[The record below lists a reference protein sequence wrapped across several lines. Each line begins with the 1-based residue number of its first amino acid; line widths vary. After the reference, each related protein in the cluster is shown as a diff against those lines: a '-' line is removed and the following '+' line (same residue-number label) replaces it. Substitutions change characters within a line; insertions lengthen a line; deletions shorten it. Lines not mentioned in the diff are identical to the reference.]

1 MRLTGFG
8 GRELACDFSPLTPL
22 TTMTFPRFGLLVV
35 LSFLTASVVH
45 AQDGA
50 VNESKREI
58 PVAYDVDVVVVGGST
73 GAVAAAEAAA
83 KAGAKVFLAA
93 PRPYLGDD
101 MCATMRLFMEKD
113 EKPLNA
119 LGAAVFDPKGALAK
133 AQLPSH
139 PFEYVSNI
147 APSPKHD
154 DSKKKPILSD
164 TTVGGNT
171 SDCVQYDADV
181 LITADAG
188 SVKPIQ
194 DVKVCAFSR
203 PEDFEPKA
211 ITVSISD
218 DRENWKEVGTAAFPE
233 SITEETDTEPIA
245 VVPVNGSARYVRVKV
260 ERADKSPRLLL
271 SEIAITPPVTEE
283 QKAAANEPWRGPVT
297 PLHVKKTL
305 DRALLDA
312 GVTFLY
318 SCYPTEIL
326 RDKKGQLAG
335 VVMANRAGRQA
346 VKAKV
351 IIDATERGT
360 VARMAGAEFAP
371 YPAGTTQK
379 FQRIVVG
386 GEIKQAPGLTGSK
399 LGLSYPALPEGHG
412 TEFINYEI
420 AVPMK
425 DDSFAAFNNA
435 EQVARSLTYS
445 KDQPVDT
452 EELFQVPPD
461 PVKAV
466 AATTGPWKGVEALPL
481 DVFRPEGQPRLFVL
495 GGCADVTRD
504 DAAQLLRP
512 TALMAAGERVGT
524 AAAKE
529 AKDLPTPGKVA
540 VAGTAGK
547 ATTKG
552 DVKELLQG
560 LRPGEKADAVVSS
573 PERTLPILGE
583 YDVVVIG
590 GGTGGAPAGIA
601 AARQGAKTLVLEYQ
615 HGLGGVGTLGRISKY
630 WRAYKEGF
638 PKSTPE
644 VNAYWDPRARSEWYR
659 QEIVKPGGE
668 VWYGVLGNGAVVQ
681 GNRVKGVVVTTPL
694 GRGVVLA
701 KEVVDSTGNSDIA
714 AAAGAKTIMPGS
726 GQFAIQG
733 TGLPAIR
740 WGGRD
745 FFNSD
750 FTIVDEN
757 DMVDVWQMQLY
768 TRLKYNNVF
777 DTGTFIDSRERRR
790 IEGDYTQP
798 VLDQINNRT
807 YPDTIVLMETNFDQ
821 HTFAVDPYLEATHP
835 GRLENLTAR
844 MPYRCF
850 IPKDMEGILVTGL
863 SVSVE
868 HDALP
873 LARIQAHIQN
883 AGYAIGLAAAT
894 AAKEDKGVREID
906 IRALQKSLVE
916 LGSLP
921 ESVLTEVD
929 SYPIAKGKLEKAVK
943 TLPDDYKGASLLFV
957 QPQESIPLLK
967 TAYAETNDPQA
978 KLIYAHTLGLLG
990 DNTGADTL
998 LEYLE
1003 KNPWDEGWNFR
1014 ALNNFGATMSKQ
1026 DSYILTLARLKD
1038 KRVLPVALKKAG
1050 ELTPKSDFSHY
1061 RAVALAAESFRDP
1074 SAAPVLAKLLSAP
1087 EVAGHENTDLK
1098 VVLSDIKPST
1108 SDNTTRANSLRE
1120 IFLARALYWCGDE
1133 GGLGQKTLETYA
1145 KDLRGHWV
1153 RFATEALREKPKS

>member
-1 MRLTGFG
+1 M
-8 GRELACDFSPLTPL
+8 S
-22 TTMTFPRFGLLVV
+22 
-35 LSFLTASVVH
+35 
-45 AQDGA
+45 
-50 VNESKREI
+50 ESAREI
-58 PVAYDVDVVVVGGST
+58 PVAYEVDVLVVGGST

-101 MCATMRLFMEKD
+101 MCATMRLFLDKN

-119 LGAAVFDPKGALAK
+119 LGSAVFDPKGALTRA
-133 AQLPSH
+133 ALPSH
-139 PFEYVSNI
+139 PFEYLSNI
-147 APSPKHD
+147 APSPKHN

-164 TTVGGNT
+164 TTVGGDT
-171 SDCVQYDADV
+171 SDCVQYDGDV
-181 LITADAG
+181 LITADMETA
-188 SVKPIQ
+188 KPIQ
-194 DVKVCAFSR
+194 DVKVAAFSR
-203 PEDFEPKA
+203 AEDFAPQA
-211 ITVSISD
+211 ITVSVSD
-218 DRENWKEVGTAAFPE
+218 DRKDWKEVGKETFPE
-233 SITEETDTEPIA
+233 AETEGADTVEVA
-245 VVPVNGSARYVRVKV
+245 TVPVNATGRYVRIKV
-260 ERADKSPRLLL
+260 ERAEKSPRLLL
-271 SEIAITPPVTEE
+271 SEVAITPPVTEAE
-283 QKAAANEPWRGPVT
+283 KNAEKEPWRGPVT

-305 DRALLDA
+305 DRTLLDA

-318 SCYPTEIL
+318 SCYPTEVL
-326 RDKKGQLAG
+326 RDEKGQLAG

-351 IIDATERGT
+351 IIDATPRAT
-360 VARMAGAEFAP
+360 VARMAGAQFSP

-379 FQRIVVG
+379 FERIVVG
-386 GEIKQAPGLTGSK
+386 GEVKQAPGLAGKKVGVSF
-399 LGLSYPALPEGHG
+399 PAVPEKRG
-412 TEFINYEI
+412 TDFISYEI
-420 AVPMK
+420 EVPMK
-425 DDSFAAFNNA
+425 DDSFAAFNQA
-435 EQVARSLTYS
+435 ESMARTLTYS
-445 KDQPVDT
+445 PDQPVDT

-461 PVKAV
+461 PVKAMK
-466 AATTGPWKGVEALPL
+466 AAEGPWKGVEALPL

-495 GGCADVTRD
+495 GGCADVSRD
-504 DAAQLLRP
+504 DAARLLRP
-512 TALMAAGERVGT
+512 PALMAAGERVG
-524 AAAKE
+524 AAAATE
-529 AKDLPTPGKVA
+529 AKDLPTLGKVA
-540 VAGTAGK
+540 VAGTAGP

-560 LRPGEKADAVVSS
+560 LRPGENAATTISS
-573 PERTLPILGE
+573 PDRTLPVLGE

-630 WRAYKEGF
+630 WRAYKKGF
-638 PKSTPE
+638 PESTPE
-644 VNAYWDPRARSEWYR
+644 SKEYWDPRARSEWYR

-668 VWYGVLGNGAVVQ
+668 VWYGVLGNGAVVE

-694 GRGVVLA
+694 GRGIVLA

-714 AAAGAKTIMPGS
+714 AAAGASTIMPGA

-768 TRLKYNNVF
+768 TRLKYGNVF

-835 GRLENLTAR
+835 DRLENLLAR

-850 IPKDMEGILVTGL
+850 IPKGMEGILVTGL
-863 SVSVE
+863 SASVE

-894 AAKEDKGVREID
+894 AAKENKGVRDID

-916 LGSLP
+916 LGSIP

-929 SYPIAKGKLEKAVK
+929 SYPIGKEKLVEAVK
-943 TLPDDYKGASLLFV
+943 TLPDEYKGASLVFA
-957 QPQESIPLLK
+957 QPQEAIPLLK
-967 TAYAETNDPQA
+967 SSYADAKDPQA
-978 KLIYAHTLGLLG
+978 KLIYAHVLGLLG

-1003 KNPWDEGWNFR
+1003 KNPWDEGWDFQ
-1014 ALNNFGATMSKQ
+1014 AMNNFGATMSKQ
-1026 DSYILTLARLKD
+1026 DSYVLTLARLRD
-1038 KRVLPVALKKAG
+1038 KRALPVILKKAA
-1050 ELTPKSDFSHY
+1050 ELKPKSDFSHY
-1061 RAVALAAESFRDP
+1061 RVVALALESFRDP
-1074 SAAPVLAKLLSAP
+1074 SAAPVLAGLLKAP
-1087 EVAGHENTDLK
+1087 DVTGHAHT
-1098 VVLSDIKPST
+1098 DIKEVVSNVKQAT
-1108 SDNTTRANSLRE
+1108 NDNTTRAASLRE
-1120 IFLARALYWCGDE
+1120 ILLARALYWCGDE
-1133 GGLGQKTLETYA
+1133 EGLGRKILETYA

-1153 RFATEALREKPKS
+1153 RFATDALKQKPPGPIAG